1 MKILITSDIHGNYE
15 ALMAVK
21 NKHQD
26 CEYHLDAGDS
36 KIPEHTLNNDNII
49 SVKGNSDIHSN
60 LSLTRL
66 LELDGK
72 KFLLVHGDLQGV
84 KYSTEKLEFLAKEA
98 NVDYCIYGH
107 THIQSISIKDK
118 ITYINPGA
126 IMSKPLEYAIY
137 EDGKIKLF

>member
-1 MKILITSDIHGNYE
+1 
-15 ALMAVK
+15 MAVK

-60 LSLTRL
+60 LPLTRL

-98 NVDYCIYGH
+98 NVNYCIYGH

-118 ITYINPGA
+118 ITFINPGA

>member
-49 SVKGNSDIHSN
+49 SVAGNVA
-60 LSLTRL
+60 T
-66 LELDGK
+66 
-72 KFLLVHGDLQGV
+72 
-84 KYSTEKLEFLAKEA
+84 
-98 NVDYCIYGH
+98 
-107 THIQSISIKDK
+107 
-118 ITYINPGA
+118 
-126 IMSKPLEYAIY
+126 
-137 EDGKIKLF
+137 